1 MATFIYKDGD
11 SKQDVTITID
21 NVKRIDEDSPWIGMD
36 FSVETPDF
44 TYSKSISI
52 DDFEL
57 EDLSKTFE
65 RFINGEIKNY
75 YTWNHIEDDIE
86 ILFLPQED
94 QVTLKISFGSFNT
107 HFSGFFLDLFGKGEY
122 LRFYTFVKETL
133 EEVQEQ
139 NLIKS

>member
-11 SKQDVTITID
+11 TKQDIIITMD
-21 NVKRIDEDSPWIGMD
+21 NVKRIDENSPWIGMD
-36 FSVETPDF
+36 FSIETPDF
-44 TYSKSISI
+44 AYHKPISI
-52 DDFEL
+52 DDDEL
-57 EDLSKTFE
+57 EDLLETFE
-65 RFINGEIKNY
+65 QFINGEITDYQN
-75 YTWNHIEDDIE
+75 WSHIEGNIE

-94 QVTLKISFGSFNT
+94 QATLKISFGSFNT

-122 LRFYTFVKETL
+122 LRFYTFIKETL

>member
-1 MATFIYKDGD
+1 MAIPPHPIEDGV
-11 SKQDVTITID
+11 SLPID
-21 NVKRIDEDSPWIGMD
+21 DENSPWIGMD
-36 FSVETPDF
+36 FSIETPEF
-44 TYSKSISI
+44 AYNKSISI

-133 EEVQEQ
+133 KEVQEQ

>member
-1 MATFIYKDGD
+1 
-11 SKQDVTITID
+11 
-21 NVKRIDEDSPWIGMD
+21 MD
-36 FSVETPDF
+36 FSIETPEF
-44 TYSKSISI
+44 AYNKSISI

-107 HFSGFFLDLFGKGEY
+107 HFSGFFLDLFEKGEY
-122 LRFYTFVKETL
+122 LRFYTFIKETL